1 MEDTN
6 PKTVESCSVPVHHPS
21 SCTNHL
27 TLEPPSEHAVH
38 YKKSAVELY
47 SIDLHCL
54 PFSQLLLAKAGCCID
69 SAAFFSHLK
78 GWITSQSTCAPAR
91 SMTYLSAAPCRSWM
105 LLWPSSICVILKWQ
119 KQQQQPHML
128 PTCVQHGP
136 PFSSS
141 LQKLDA
147 ALTSQLLCVVGMIQK
162 QRLTLLQRSLLEN
175 VIIGKVRDYWQ
186 GTVTAAAAL
195 RQLSCMYACTHAMTK
210 IDQDLTFVCMYVA
223 YTIF

>member
-1 MEDTN
+1 
-6 PKTVESCSVPVHHPS
+6 
-21 SCTNHL
+21 
-27 TLEPPSEHAVH
+27 
-38 YKKSAVELY
+38 
-47 SIDLHCL
+47 
-54 PFSQLLLAKAGCCID
+54 
-69 SAAFFSHLK
+69 
-78 GWITSQSTCAPAR
+78 
-91 SMTYLSAAPCRSWM
+91 
-105 LLWPSSICVILKWQ
+105 
-119 KQQQQPHML
+119 ML